1 MLCSIRRLLRDLE
14 GPLSSR
20 IRTGSIAQDKRSK
33 VWNFFWWE
41 DGKRKCKALGR
52 FATKTAAWKAA
63 KPLRDALEVKPK
75 HNPDVPTVS
84 TLLEQ
89 YKAEKMPRR
98 KDTHRTYDSWMRLHI
113 SPKWGQT
120 LITELQAR
128 PVELWLESL
137 PLAPKS
143 RGHIRGIL
151 SALWS
156 FAMWKQAIPM
166 QVNPISLV
174 TVKGASKRVRQP
186 RSLTVEQFRL
196 LLSHL
201 HEPHGTIALMCVC
214 FGLRISEC
222 LALRWSD
229 IDWLN
234 GRLRVE
240 RGIVERNVDEVKTDE
255 SRKSLV
261 IAGELLGRLK
271 VWKQATEFSADGDW
285 IFASP
290 LKIGRL
296 PYSYTGVWRELD
308 RASNAAGLGHMGTH
322 TFRHS
327 YRMWIDAIGTPVGV
341 QQKLMRHSDIRT
353 TMNIYGDAATED
365 MRELHNKVV
374 GLALN
379 GSPADHKPL

>member
-1 MLCSIRRLLRDLE
+1 M
-14 GPLSSR
+14 SSR
-20 IRTGSIAQDKRSK
+20 TKTGSISQDYRSK

-41 DGKRKCKALGR
+41 NGKRKCKALGR
-52 FATKTAAWKAA
+52 FPTKSAAWRAA
-63 KPLRDALEVKPK
+63 KPLRDGLEHKPQ
-75 HNPDVPTVS
+75 HNSGVPTVGA
-84 TLLEQ
+84 LVEQ
-89 YKAEKMPRR
+89 YRAEKMPDR
-98 KDTHRTYDSWMRLHI
+98 KDTRRTYGSWIRLHI
-113 SPKWGQT
+113 LPRWGQHF
-120 LITELQAR
+120 ITDLQAR
-128 PVELWLESL
+128 PTEMWLESL

-143 RGHIRGIL
+143 RAHIRGIL
-151 SALWS
+151 SSLWN

-174 TVKGASKRVRQP
+174 RVKGASKRVRQP

-201 HEPHGTIALMCVC
+201 HEPHGTIALMCIC

-222 LALRWSD
+222 LALRWAD

-234 GRLRVE
+234 KRLRVE
-240 RGIVERNVDEVKTDE
+240 RGIVERNVDDVKSEE
-255 SRKSLV
+255 SRKSLA
-261 IAGELLGRLK
+261 IAGELLERLK
-271 VWKQATEFSADGDW
+271 LRKQTTEFSADSDW

-308 RASNAAGLGHMGTH
+308 RASEAAGLGHMGTH

-353 TMNIYGDAATED
+353 TMNIYGDADTED
-365 MRELHNKVV
+365 MREAHNKIV
-374 GLALN
+374 GLAMQTM
-379 GSPADHKPL
+379 

>member
-1 MLCSIRRLLRDLE
+1 VKRARAKQ
-14 GPLSSR
+14 
-20 IRTGSIAQDKRSK
+20 GSVVLDKRIK
-33 VWNFFWWE
+33 AWNFFWWA
-41 DGKRKCKALGR
+41 DGKRHSKVIGPLRDLPVKA
-52 FATKTAAWKAA
+52 TAWKAA
-63 KPLRDALEVKPK
+63 KPLRDALESKPQ
-75 HNPDVPTVS
+75 HNIGVPTVGM
-84 TLLEQ
+84 LIQQ
-89 YKAEKMPRR
+89 YKAEKMPDR
-98 KDTHRTYDSWMRLHI
+98 KDTRRTYGSWIRLHI
-113 SPKWGQT
+113 LPKWGEHR
-120 LITELQAR
+120 ITDVQAR
-128 PVELWLESL
+128 PVELWLQSL

-143 RGHIRGIL
+143 RTHIRGIL
-151 SALWS
+151 SSLWN

-196 LLSHL
+196 LVSHL
-201 HEPHGTIALMCVC
+201 KEPHGTIALMCTC

-234 GRLRVE
+234 KRLRVE
-240 RGIVERNVDEVKTDE
+240 RGIVERNVDDVKTDE
-255 SRKSLV
+255 SRKSLA
-261 IAGELLGRLK
+261 IADELLERLNL
-271 VWKQATEFSADGDW
+271 WRQTTEFSADSDW

-308 RASNAAGLGHMGTH
+308 RASEAAGLGHMGTH

-353 TMNIYGDAATED
+353 TMNIYGDAASAD
-365 MRELHNKVV
+365 MQKAHSKIVRLAMQS
-374 GLALN
+374 GLTAGESAGA
-379 GSPADHKPL
+379 GS